1 MINKLSNKNCSK
13 KVINSSLGKIP
24 VIEGLEYAPALYEK
38 GTTRIKNKKIKALQ
52 SDVANF
58 AVDQRNGLIC
68 QRFAYI

>member
-38 GTTRIKNKKIKALQ
+38 GTTRIKNKKIKAL
-52 SDVANF
+52 
-58 AVDQRNGLIC
+58 
-68 QRFAYI
+68 